1 MPKFRTM
8 TIAVN
13 ARFLIKNKL
22 EGIGWF
28 TYETFYR
35 LARAHPEHQFLF
47 LFDRKPDVEF
57 IFASNVKPVILF
69 PPARH
74 PFLWYIWFEWSVC
87 RFLKKHKP
95 DLFISPDGYLPLR
108 SSTPSIAVIHDINF
122 FHYAEGLPLITRR
135 YFNHFFPK
143 FAQKATRLVTVSE
156 YSKNDIVNNFNVPA
170 DKVDVVYNGANTKFK
185 PLAEDAKTRVRDTY
199 SHGKQYFVFVGA
211 LNPRKN
217 VGRLLRS
224 FDLFKKESGLDY
236 SLVVVGEKMFLTH
249 DITVAYNSMVFK
261 NDVIFT
267 GRLEIEELCKVVGA
281 ATAMTFVP
289 YFEGFGIPMLEA
301 MYCDVP
307 LIASDRTSMPEIA
320 GDAAYYID
328 PFSVESIAHAMKL
341 VATDHKLRNALVLA
355 AQKRRQLF
363 SWDSTAGKLFDTIER
378 VLKEKT
384 ENA

>member
-1 MPKFRTM
+1 MPKIRTM

-13 ARFLIKNKL
+13 TRFLIKNKL

-28 TYETFYR
+28 TYETFNR
-35 LARAHPEHQFLF
+35 IARAHPEHQFIF
-47 LFDRKPDVEF
+47 LFDRKPDLEF
-57 IFASNVKPVILF
+57 IFASNVKPVVLF

-108 SSTPSIAVIHDINF
+108 SSIPSIAVIHDINF
-122 FHYAEGLPLITRR
+122 LHHAKGLPTITQR

-156 YSKNDIVNNFNVPA
+156 YSKNDIVNNFSVPA
-170 DKVDVVYNGANTKFK
+170 EKVDVVYNGANTKFK
-185 PLAEDAKTRVRDTY
+185 PLVEDAKVRVRDTY
-199 SHGKQYFVFVGA
+199 SHGKKYFVFVGA

-217 VGRLLRS
+217 IDRLLMA
-224 FDLFKKESGLDY
+224 FDMFKKDSGLDY
-236 SLVVVGEKMFLTH
+236 ALVIVGEKMFLTH
-249 DITVAYNSMVFK
+249 DITAAYNSMVFK
-261 NDVIFT
+261 DDVIFT
-267 GRLEIEELCKVVGA
+267 GRLGVEDLCKVIGA

-328 PFSVESIAHAMKL
+328 PFSVESIVHAMKL
-341 VATDHKLRNALVLA
+341 VATDHKLRDALVAA

-363 SWDSTAGKLFDTIER
+363 SWDSTAEKLFDTIAR
-378 VLKEKT
+378 VLKETT